1 MIFAGTRLL
10 VNCSA
15 QMRNFSRVWDGSL
28 HTELVEWTGRAIEGH
43 TYAECDANHVDDL
56 AVPITCQ
63 GRDLSALVGRR
74 LYLRFFLRNM
84 YLFGFRFAESV

>member
-1 MIFAGTRLL
+1 LIFARTRLL

-56 AVPITCQ
+56 AVPIT
-63 GRDLSALVGRR
+63 
-74 LYLRFFLRNM
+74 
-84 YLFGFRFAESV
+84 